1 MNEVQ
6 EVQQTEP
13 ATTAAPMTDLATR
26 LKQYRLERRLS
37 WPKYAK
43 ALDISMTT
51 LIKVATGKSQRPH
64 ETTLAHL
71 ERGLARLIAS
81 GQ

>member
-6 EVQQTEP
+6 EVQQTV
-13 ATTAAPMTDLATR
+13 TTAPTTQDDLASR
-26 LKQYRLERRLS
+26 LKKIRLERRLS
-37 WPKYAK
+37 WPKFAK
-43 ALDISMTT
+43 LLDISMTT

-71 ERGLARLIAS
+71 ERGLAKLID
-81 GQ
+81 GQQ